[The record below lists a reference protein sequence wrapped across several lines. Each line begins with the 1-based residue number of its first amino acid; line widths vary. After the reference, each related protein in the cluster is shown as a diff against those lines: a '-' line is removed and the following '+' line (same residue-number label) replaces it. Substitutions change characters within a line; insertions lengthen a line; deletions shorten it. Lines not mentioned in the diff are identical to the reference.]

1 MESIFGGADKQPEKK
16 ESDGGKFMAIPEDQ
30 NLHTTEEEAKI
41 LERIRLEKENGQ
53 KDLTDQG

>member
-1 MESIFGGADKQPEKK
+1 MESVFGGADNKPKE

-30 NLHTTEEEAKI
+30 NLHTTEAETEI
-41 LERIRLEKENGQ
+41 LERIRLEKEKGQ